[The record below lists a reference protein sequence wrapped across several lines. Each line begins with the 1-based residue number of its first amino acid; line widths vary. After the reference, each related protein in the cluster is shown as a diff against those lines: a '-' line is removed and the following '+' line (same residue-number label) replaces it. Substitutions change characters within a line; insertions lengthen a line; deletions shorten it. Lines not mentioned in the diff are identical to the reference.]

1 MKIQVPSGWVRW
13 HVTARSLAAA
23 RINTE
28 GSSDLPEKL
37 GFSTDLSPF
46 GCQLP

>member
-1 MKIQVPSGWVRW
+1 MKIQVLSG
-13 HVTARSLAAA
+13 AAGLDPEEAEA

-37 GFSTDLSPF
+37 GFSADLSPF
-46 GCQLP
+46 GCQLS